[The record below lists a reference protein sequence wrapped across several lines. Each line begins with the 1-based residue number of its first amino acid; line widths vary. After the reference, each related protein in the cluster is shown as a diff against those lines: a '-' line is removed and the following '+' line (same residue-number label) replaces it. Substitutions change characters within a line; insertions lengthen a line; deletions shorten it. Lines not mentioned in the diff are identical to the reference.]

1 MSNESISTNKLTIG
15 YRDPHSEVRVQTDL
29 TFSLQTGE
37 MVCMLGPNGC
47 GKSTLLRTLAGLQ
60 PAIEGEFRI
69 QNSDVSIQNSDV
81 RSQTSKEVALVL
93 TERLSMDNTTVHD
106 VVAMGRYPYTSF
118 LGGLTDEDERIIA
131 ESLEKVGFKNSDV
144 RSQSSDVRN
153 QNSDVRSQSS
163 DVRSQSSDVR
173 SQSSDVRNQSSD
185 VAKTFFNAHSD
196 GEKQRI
202 LIAKALAQQ
211 TPIILLD
218 EPTAHLDLPHRILVL
233 RLLRQLAHEQGKT
246 VLISTHEL
254 DLALALSD
262 RILLMTPGKGVQLDT
277 AENLRKSDAF
287 TRAFGMDIFHPL
299 GG

>member
-1 MSNESISTNKLTIG
+1 MSNVSISTNSLTIG
-15 YRDPHSEVRVQTDL
+15 YRIASGTEYPVQTDL
-29 TFSLQTGE
+29 NFSLHTGE

-60 PAIEGEFRI
+60 PALSGEYKI
-69 QNSDVSIQNSDV
+69 QNSDRPEKS
-81 RSQTSKEVALVL
+81 VALVL

-118 LGGLTDEDERIIA
+118 LGGLSEQDEEIIA
-131 ESLEKVGFKNSDV
+131 SSLQAVGFDLGALNSTL
-144 RSQSSDVRN
+144 SP
-153 QNSDVRSQSS
+153 
-163 DVRSQSSDVR
+163 
-173 SQSSDVRNQSSD
+173 
-185 VAKTFFNAHSD
+185 FNAHSD

-218 EPTAHLDLPHRILVL
+218 EPTAHLDLPHRILIL

-262 RILLMTPGKGVQLDT
+262 RILLMSPAGRGIQLDT
-277 AENLRKSDAF
+277 SEALKKADAF
-287 TRAFGMDIFHPL
+287 TSAFGMDIFSPL
-299 GG
+299 G

>member
-1 MSNESISTNKLTIG
+1 VSNVSITTNNLTIG
-15 YRDPHSEVRVQTDL
+15 YAVRSRQSSLVKVQNDL
-29 TFSLQTGE
+29 TFSLCEGE

-60 PAIEGEFRI
+60 SPLSGEY
-69 QNSDVSIQNSDV
+69 SIQSFPKREGKGAV
-81 RSQTSKEVALVL
+81 SLVL

-106 VVAMGRYPYTSF
+106 VVALGRYPYSSF
-118 LGGLTDEDERIIA
+118 LDGLKREDEQIIEA
-131 ESLEKVGFKNSDV
+131 SLRQVGFADPS
-144 RSQSSDVRN
+144 
-153 QNSDVRSQSS
+153 
-163 DVRSQSSDVR
+163 
-173 SQSSDVRNQSSD
+173 
-185 VAKTFFNAHSD
+185 VAQTFFNNHSD

-218 EPTAHLDLPHRILVL
+218 EPTAHLDLPHRIHIL

-262 RILLMTPGKGVQLDT
+262 RILLMTPKKGVLLDT
-277 AENLRKSDAF
+277 AENLKKTDAF
-287 TRAFGMDIFHPL
+287 TSAFGMDIFNPL
-299 GG
+299 G

>member
-1 MSNESISTNKLTIG
+1 MSNVSISTNSLTIG
-15 YRDPHSEVRVQTDL
+15 YRIASGTEYPVQTDL
-29 TFSLQTGE
+29 NFSLLTGE

-60 PAIEGEFRI
+60 PALSGEYKI
-69 QNSDVSIQNSDV
+69 QNSDRPEKS
-81 RSQTSKEVALVL
+81 VALVL

-118 LGGLTDEDERIIA
+118 LGGLSEQDERIIA
-131 ESLEKVGFKNSDV
+131 ESLEAVGFDLLALNS
-144 RSQSSDVRN
+144 SHSP
-153 QNSDVRSQSS
+153 
-163 DVRSQSSDVR
+163 
-173 SQSSDVRNQSSD
+173 
-185 VAKTFFNAHSD
+185 FNAHSD

-218 EPTAHLDLPHRILVL
+218 EPTAHLDLPHRILIL

-262 RILLMTPGKGVQLDT
+262 RILLMSPAGRGIQLDT
-277 AENLRKSDAF
+277 PEALKKADAF
-287 TRAFGMDIFHPL
+287 TSAFGMDIFNPL
-299 GG
+299 G

>member
-1 MSNESISTNKLTIG
+1 MSNVSISTNSLTIG
-15 YRDPHSEVRVQTDL
+15 YRIASGTEYPVQTDL
-29 TFSLQTGE
+29 NFSLHTGE

-60 PAIEGEFRI
+60 PALSGEYKI
-69 QNSDVSIQNSDV
+69 QNSDRPEKS
-81 RSQTSKEVALVL
+81 VALVL

-118 LGGLTDEDERIIA
+118 LGGLSEQDERIIA
-131 ESLEKVGFKNSDV
+131 ESLQQVGFLTPSLEGRV
-144 RSQSSDVRN
+144 GER
-153 QNSDVRSQSS
+153 
-163 DVRSQSSDVR
+163 
-173 SQSSDVRNQSSD
+173 
-185 VAKTFFNAHSD
+185 FFNSHSD

-218 EPTAHLDLPHRILVL
+218 EPTAHLDLPHRILIL
-233 RLLRQLAHEQGKT
+233 RLLRQLSHEQGKT

-262 RILLMTPGKGVQLDT
+262 RILLMSPAGRGIQLDT
-277 AENLRKSDAF
+277 PEALKKADAF
-287 TRAFGMDIFHPL
+287 TSAFGMDIFNPL
-299 GG
+299 G

>member
-1 MSNESISTNKLTIG
+1 MSNVSISTNNLSIG
-15 YRDPHSEVRVQTDL
+15 YGEAVVQSDL
-29 TFSLQTGE
+29 SFSLYEGE

-60 PAIEGEFRI
+60 PPLGGEPRAESRKPKVESQKAI
-69 QNSDVSIQNSDV
+69 
-81 RSQTSKEVALVL
+81 ALVL
-93 TERLSMDNTTVHD
+93 TERLPLENTTVHD

-118 LGGLTDEDERIIA
+118 LGGLTDEDEAIIA
-131 ESLEKVGFKNSDV
+131 QSLQQVGFDQPV
-144 RSQSSDVRN
+144 GRSS
-153 QNSDVRSQSS
+153 
-163 DVRSQSSDVR
+163 
-173 SQSSDVRNQSSD
+173 
-185 VAKTFFNAHSD
+185 FNAHSD

-246 VLISTHEL
+246 ILISTHEL

-262 RILLMTPGKGVQLDT
+262 RILLMSPKAQGVQLDT
-277 AENLRKSDAF
+277 AENLKKADAF
-287 TRAFGMDIFHPL
+287 TSAFGMDIFKPL
-299 GG
+299 G

>member
-1 MSNESISTNKLTIG
+1 
-15 YRDPHSEVRVQTDL
+15 
-29 TFSLQTGE
+29 

-60 PAIEGEFRI
+60 PALEGSY
-69 QNSDVSIQNSDV
+69 QLSPNSDLHQKAEKS
-81 RSQTSKEVALVL
+81 VALVL
-93 TERLSMDNTTVHD
+93 TERMSMENTTVHD

-118 LGGLTDEDERIIA
+118 LDGLSDEDERIIK
-131 ESLEKVGFKNSDV
+131 ESLREVGFANAGEVSE
-144 RSQSSDVRN
+144 S
-153 QNSDVRSQSS
+153 
-163 DVRSQSSDVR
+163 
-173 SQSSDVRNQSSD
+173 
-185 VAKTFFNAHSD
+185 FFNAHSD

-254 DLALALSD
+254 DLALTLSD

-277 AENLRKSDAF
+277 AEELKKKDAF
-287 TRAFGMDIFHPL
+287 TSAFGMDIFHPL
-299 GG
+299 G

>member
-1 MSNESISTNKLTIG
+1 MSNVSISTNKLTIG
-15 YRDPHSEVRVQTDL
+15 YRTTSGDEHVVQTDL
-29 TFSLQTGE
+29 SFSLRAGE

-60 PAIEGEFRI
+60 PALSGEYTHCDTKHI
-69 QNSDVSIQNSDV
+69 
-81 RSQTSKEVALVL
+81 ALVL

-118 LGGLTDEDERIIA
+118 LGGLTDEDEAIIA
-131 ESLEKVGFKNSDV
+131 KSLQAVGFELSIFNFHLSP
-144 RSQSSDVRN
+144 
-153 QNSDVRSQSS
+153 
-163 DVRSQSSDVR
+163 
-173 SQSSDVRNQSSD
+173 
-185 VAKTFFNAHSD
+185 FNAHSD

-218 EPTAHLDLPHRILVL
+218 EPTAHLDLPHRILIL
-233 RLLRQLAHEQGKT
+233 RLLRNLAHEQGKT

-262 RILLMTPGKGVQLDT
+262 RILLMSPCARGVRLDT
-277 AENLRKSDAF
+277 AENLKKTNAF
-287 TRAFGMDIFHPL
+287 TSAFGMDIFNPL
-299 GG
+299 G

>member
-1 MSNESISTNKLTIG
+1 MIG
-15 YRDPHSEVRVQTDL
+15 YGEAVIQSDL
-29 TFSLQTGE
+29 TFSLCEGE

-60 PAIEGEFRI
+60 PALGGEFTHCDAKNI
-69 QNSDVSIQNSDV
+69 
-81 RSQTSKEVALVL
+81 ALVL
-93 TERLSMDNTTVHD
+93 TERLSMENTTVHD

-118 LGGLTDEDERIIA
+118 LGGLKTEDEQIIA
-131 ESLEKVGFKNSDV
+131 EALQQVGFADGQVSE
-144 RSQSSDVRN
+144 
-153 QNSDVRSQSS
+153 
-163 DVRSQSSDVR
+163 
-173 SQSSDVRNQSSD
+173 
-185 VAKTFFNAHSD
+185 TMFNAHSD

-233 RLLRQLAHEQGKT
+233 RLLRKLAHEQEKT

-262 RILLMTPGKGVQLDT
+262 RILLMTPDKGVQLDT
-277 AENLRKSDAF
+277 AEALKKADAF
-287 TRAFGMDIFHPL
+287 TSAFGMDIFSPL
-299 GG
+299 G

>member
-29 TFSLQTGE
+29 TFSLQQGE

-69 QNSDVSIQNSDV
+69 QNSEF

-118 LGGLTDEDERIIA
+118 LGGLSEEDERIIA
-131 ESLEKVGFKNSDV
+131 ESLEKVGF
-144 RSQSSDVRN
+144 
-153 QNSDVRSQSS
+153 QNSE
-163 DVRSQSSDVR
+163 
-173 SQSSDVRNQSSD
+173 

-277 AENLRKSDAF
+277 ADTLKQSDAF